1 MIQYLIVCPLVFLA
15 GFVDAIG
22 GGGGLISLPAYI
34 ISGVPI
40 HNAIA
45 TNKVSS
51 AMGTTV
57 STIKYAKHGFMD
69 WKLSIFCVMGALA
82 GAPIGAKLALHI
94 PDSVF
99 KILMLAVL
107 PITAFYVLKNK
118 EIGDNS
124 TQPLTFRKTVVIS
137 TVVAFCVGIYDGLYG
152 PGTGTFLILLLTGAA
167 RLDLNRA
174 AGTTKVI
181 NLTTNLGSLVVFM
194 ISGKAF
200 ILLGAVAGV
209 FNMAGNYLG
218 AKSFTEKG
226 SKIVKPVIITVLII
240 FFIKVLTE
248 L

>member
-1 MIQYLIVCPLVFLA
+1 MLQYLIVCPLVFLA

-57 STIKYAKHGFMD
+57 STIKYARHGFMD
-69 WKLSIFCVMGALA
+69 WKLSIFCVIGALA
-82 GAPIGAKLALHI
+82 GSPLGAQLALHI
-94 PDSVF
+94 PESMF
-99 KILMLAVL
+99 KILMLVVL
-107 PITAFYVLKNK
+107 PITAFYVMKNK
-118 EIGDNS
+118 EIG
-124 TQPLTFRKTVVIS
+124 TGTEQPLTFRKTVVIA
-137 TVVAFCVGIYDGLYG
+137 TFVAFFVGIYDGLYG

-181 NLTTNLGSLVVFM
+181 NLTTNLGSLVVFLL
-194 ISGKAF
+194 SGKAF
-200 ILLGAVAGV
+200 VLLGAVAGL

-226 SKIVKPVIITVLII
+226 SKIVKPVIIAVLVL
-240 FFIKVLTE
+240 FFIKILTE